1 MNTILYIVLALAA
14 AYFLYSRLAGGGVPS
29 ISKREIKELRAQH
42 PNLEI
47 IDVRT
52 PQEIAG
58 GKMKGAHEINFMS
71 SDFQKRIS
79 KLPKDRPYLVY
90 CRSGRRSAGACSVM
104 LKQGF
109 EQVYNLSGGY
119 GG

>member
-29 ISKREIKELRAQH
+29 ISNNEIKELRAQH

-79 KLPKDRPYLVY
+79 